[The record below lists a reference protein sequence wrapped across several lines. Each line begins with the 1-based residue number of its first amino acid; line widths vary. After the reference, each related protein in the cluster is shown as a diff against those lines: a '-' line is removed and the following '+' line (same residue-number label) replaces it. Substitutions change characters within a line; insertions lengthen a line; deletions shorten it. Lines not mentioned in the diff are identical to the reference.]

1 MKTVIFALLGV
12 LSFALAPLRAAEP
25 ITAPNDPPGVVVDSS
40 PEFEHIHIGS
50 PSIEILP
57 DGTYVASHDFFG
69 SSPETDRSTIVFESK
84 DRGVTWQKIGRI
96 PRQQGSYLF
105 YAKDALWAFGW
116 RPGEGFNDANKDTK
130 CCITLAK
137 STDGGHTWTSAKDGK
152 SGVLIGGTQDL
163 SVFCDPA
170 PVLIHNGRVWKEVE
184 KLDPFDPN
192 SNPRYWLTQYSPIVA
207 SAPIDSDL
215 LNAESW
221 TFTPPLRWKTHAYF
235 GGWAEGNVLFTP
247 DDEMIVQMRVDDDVD
262 DGKGARIHISQDGK
276 SSTFDPAS
284 DFVEMPGGTK
294 KFVIKYDEQTK
305 KYWSFVNW
313 IHPDDADAPNKERVR
328 NTLALVCSDD
338 LKAWEIRSVIYRRLD
353 RTKGFQYVD
362 WRIDGDDAVCVCRLA
377 WDGAPNSHDANYL
390 TFFRVNDFRN
400 RTRKDDAVVWK

>member
-1 MKTVIFALLGV
+1 M
-12 LSFALAPLRAAEP
+12 
-25 ITAPNDPPGVVVDSS
+25 
-40 PEFEHIHIGS
+40 
-50 PSIEILP
+50 
-57 DGTYVASHDFFG
+57 
-69 SSPETDRSTIVFESK
+69 
-84 DRGVTWQKIGRI
+84 
-96 PRQQGSYLF
+96 
-105 YAKDALWAFGW
+105 
-116 RPGEGFNDANKDTK
+116 
-130 CCITLAK
+130 
-137 STDGGHTWTSAKDGK
+137 
-152 SGVLIGGTQDL
+152 
-163 SVFCDPA
+163 
-170 PVLIHNGRVWKEVE
+170 
-184 KLDPFDPN
+184 
-192 SNPRYWLTQYSPIVA
+192 
-207 SAPIDSDL
+207 
-215 LNAESW
+215 
-221 TFTPPLRWKTHAYF
+221 RWKTHAYF

-362 WRIDGDDAVCVCRLA
+362 WRMPISLGRRPQLSRRQL
-377 WDGAPNSHDANYL
+377 PNL
-390 TFFRVNDFRN
+390 LPR
-400 RTRKDDAVVWK
+400 